1 MSTPDAVPPS
11 PVPPSPVAVGPV
23 SSSNNRRP
31 AGADHAAA
39 MDRMYRL
46 TRHVYDL
53 TRRYYLLG
61 RDRLLERVVTSP
73 NTATLEVGCGTARNL
88 IKLAQRPNHGRLY
101 GLDASHEM
109 LETAGKSI
117 EKTLGLTLG
126 ITLGVTPGLAT
137 GGLPTGSATSGGVS
151 GHASQ
156 EPIVLRQG
164 LAEQLDAQRMF
175 GRDEPFDTIFFSYC
189 LSMIPTW
196 PGAIDAAMAN
206 LRPGG
211 HLLIVDFWDQKDLPS
226 VFAAGLKRW
235 LSMFHVHYRPEVHDA
250 IVELGKS
257 GRGEVEFESVARRY
271 AYIASIQK
279 N

>member
-1 MSTPDAVPPS
+1 MSTPDAFPPNNAAGTTT
-11 PVPPSPVAVGPV
+11 PSPVAVGPV

-31 AGADHAAA
+31 SGADHAAA

-61 RDRLLERVVTSP
+61 RDRLLERVVTSGD
-73 NTATLEVGCGTARNL
+73 TATLEVGCGTARNL
-88 IKLAQRPNHGRLY
+88 IKLAQRADHGRLY

-117 EKTLGLTLG
+117 EKTLGLST
-126 ITLGVTPGLAT
+126 
-137 GGLPTGSATSGGVS
+137 GLPLSAVASSVDAS
-151 GHASQ
+151 GHSGR

-226 VFAAGLKRW
+226 FFAAGLKRW
-235 LSMFHVHYRPEVHDA
+235 LAMFHVHYRPEVHDA

-257 GRGEVEFESVARRY
+257 GRGTVEFESVARRY
-271 AYIASIQK
+271 AYIASIRK

>member
-1 MSTPDAVPPS
+1 MSTPDAVPPTHS
-11 PVPPSPVAVGPV
+11 PPSPVAVGPV

-117 EKTLGLTLG
+117 EKTLGIALG
-126 ITLGVTPGLAT
+126 ETS
-137 GGLPTGSATSGGVS
+137 GLPTGSATSGGVS

-250 IVELGKS
+250 IVDLGKS
-257 GRGEVEFESVARRY
+257 GRGEVKFESVARRY

>member
-1 MSTPDAVPPS
+1 MHTPDGGATEPAA
-11 PVPPSPVAVGPV
+11 PVPV
-23 SSSNNRRP
+23 SSSNNRRTD
-31 AGADHAAA
+31 GVDHAAA
-39 MDRMYRL
+39 MDQMYRL
-46 TRHVYDL
+46 TRHVYDV

-61 RDRLLERVVTSP
+61 RDRLLDRVVTTSA
-73 NTATLEVGCGTARNL
+73 TATLEVGCGTARNL
-88 IKLAQRPNHGRLY
+88 IKLAQRPDCGQLY

-109 LETAGKSI
+109 LETAAASI
-117 EKTLGLTLG
+117 
-126 ITLGVTPGLAT
+126 ART
-137 GGLPTGSATSGGVS
+137 GGG
-151 GHASQ
+151 Q
-156 EPIVLRQG
+156 ERIVLRQG

-211 HLLIVDFWDQKDLPS
+211 TLLIVDFWDQRDLPGL
-226 VFAAGLKRW
+226 FAAGLKRW
-235 LSMFHVHYRPEVHDA
+235 LAMFHVHYRPEVHDA
-250 IVELGKS
+250 IVELGRA

-279 N
+279 R